1 MGINFDLPEDF
12 DTLETVWITCTDK
25 NKTMEADIVSKKNN
39 EIIMVLKTGGIRLGF
54 RKANSFGKIK
64 EGVWIA
70 NMSGL
75 EFVYT
80 E

>member
-1 MGINFDLPEDF
+1 MGINFDLPEEQPTD
-12 DTLETVWITCTDK
+12 TVWVTCTDK
-25 NKTMEADIVSKKNN
+25 NKTLSADIVSKRQN
-39 EIIMVLKTGGIRLGF
+39 EIVMVTKEGNIRLSF

>member
-1 MGINFDLPEDF
+1 MGINFDLPEERP
-12 DTLETVWITCTDK
+12 TQTVWVTCTDK
-25 NKTMEADIVSKKNN
+25 NKTLSADIVSQKHN
-39 EIIMVLKTGGIRLGF
+39 EIVMVTKEGNIRLRF
-54 RKANSFGKIK
+54 TKANTFGKVK

-75 EFVYT
+75 EFIYT

>member
-1 MGINFDLPEDF
+1 MGINFDLPEEQP
-12 DTLETVWITCTDK
+12 TQTVWVTCTYK
-25 NKTMEADIVSKKNN
+25 NKTLSADIVSQKHN
-39 EIIMVLKTGGIRLGF
+39 EIVMVTKEGNIRLRF
-54 RKANSFGKIK
+54 TKANTFGKVK

>member
-1 MGINFDLPEDF
+1 MGINFDLPEEQP
-12 DTLETVWITCTDK
+12 TQTVWVTCTDK
-25 NKTMEADIVSKKNN
+25 NKTLSADIVSQKLN
-39 EIIMVLKTGGIRLGF
+39 EIVMVTKEGNIRLRF
-54 RKANSFGKIK
+54 TKANTFGKVK

>member
-1 MGINFDLPEDF
+1 MNFNHPEDQP
-12 DTLETVWITCTDK
+12 TETVWITCTDK
-25 NKTMEADIVSKKNN
+25 NQTVQADIVSQKQN
-39 EIIMVLKTGGIRLGF
+39 EIVMVTKEGNIRLRF
-54 RKANSFGKIK
+54 TKANTFGKVK

>member
-1 MGINFDLPEDF
+1 MGINFDLPEEQP
-12 DTLETVWITCTDK
+12 TQTVWVTCTDK
-25 NKTMEADIVSKKNN
+25 NRTLSADIVSQKQN
-39 EIIMVLKTGGIRLGF
+39 EIVMVTKEGNIRLRF
-54 RKANSFGKIK
+54 TKANTFGKVK

>member
-1 MGINFDLPEDF
+1 MGINFDLPEEQP
-12 DTLETVWITCTDK
+12 TETVWVTCTDK
-25 NKTMEADIVSKKNN
+25 NKTLSADIVSQKQN
-39 EIIMVLKTGGIRLGF
+39 EIVMVTKEGNIRLRF
-54 RKANSFGKIK
+54 TKANTFGKVK

>member
-1 MGINFDLPEDF
+1 MGINFDLPEEQP
-12 DTLETVWITCTDK
+12 TQTVWVTCTEK
-25 NKTMEADIVSKKNN
+25 NKTLSADIVSQKHN
-39 EIIMVLKTGGIRLGF
+39 EIVMVTKEGNIRLRF
-54 RKANSFGKIK
+54 TKANTFGKVK

>member
-1 MGINFDLPEDF
+1 MVINFDLPEEQP
-12 DTLETVWITCTDK
+12 TQTVWVTCTDK
-25 NKTMEADIVSKKNN
+25 NKTLSADIVSQKHN
-39 EIIMVLKTGGIRLGF
+39 EIVMVTKEGNIRLRF
-54 RKANSFGKIK
+54 TKANTFGKVK

>member
-1 MGINFDLPEDF
+1 MGINFDLPEEQP
-12 DTLETVWITCTDK
+12 TETVWVTCTDK
-25 NKTMEADIVSKKNN
+25 NRTLSADIVSQKQN
-39 EIIMVLKTGGIRLGF
+39 EIVMVTKEGNIRLRF
-54 RKANSFGKIK
+54 TKANTFGKVK

>member
-1 MGINFDLPEDF
+1 MGINFDLPEEQP
-12 DTLETVWITCTDK
+12 TQTVWVTCTDK
-25 NKTMEADIVSKKNN
+25 NKTLSADIVSQKQN
-39 EIIMVLKTGGIRLGF
+39 EIVMVTKEGNIRLRF
-54 RKANSFGKIK
+54 TKANTFGKVK

>member
-1 MGINFDLPEDF
+1 MGINFDLPEEQP
-12 DTLETVWITCTDK
+12 TETVWVTCTDK
-25 NKTMEADIVSKKNN
+25 NRTLSADIVSHKQN
-39 EIIMVLKTGGIRLGF
+39 EIVMVTKEGNIRLRF
-54 RKANSFGKIK
+54 TKANTFGKVK

>member
-1 MGINFDLPEDF
+1 MGINFDLPEEQP
-12 DTLETVWITCTDK
+12 TQTVWVTCSDK
-25 NKTMEADIVSKKNN
+25 NKTLSADIVSQKHN
-39 EIIMVLKTGGIRLGF
+39 EIVMVTKEGNIRLRF
-54 RKANSFGKIK
+54 TKANTFGKVK

>member
-1 MGINFDLPEDF
+1 MGINFDLPEEQP
-12 DTLETVWITCTDK
+12 TQTVWVTCTDK
-25 NKTMEADIVSKKNN
+25 NKTLSADIVSQKHN
-39 EIIMVLKTGGIRLGF
+39 EIVMVTKEGNIRLRF
-54 RKANSFGKIK
+54 TKANTFGKVK

>member
-1 MGINFDLPEDF
+1 MGINFDLPEEQP
-12 DTLETVWITCTDK
+12 TETVWITCTDK
-25 NKTMEADIVSKKNN
+25 NKTMEANVVSKRQN
-39 EIIMVLKTGGIRLGF
+39 EIVMVTKEGNIRLSF

-64 EGVWIA
+64 EGVWTS
-70 NMSGL
+70 NMAGL

>member
-1 MGINFDLPEDF
+1 MGINFDLPEEQPS
-12 DTLETVWITCTDK
+12 ETVWVTCTDK
-25 NKTMEADIVSKKNN
+25 NRTLSADIVSQKQN
-39 EIIMVLKTGGIRLGF
+39 EIVMVTKEGNIRLRF
-54 RKANSFGKIK
+54 TKANTFGKVK

>member
-1 MGINFDLPEDF
+1 MGINFDLPEEQP
-12 DTLETVWITCTDK
+12 TETVWITCTDK
-25 NKTMEADIVSKKNN
+25 NRTLSADIVSQKQN
-39 EIIMVLKTGGIRLGF
+39 EIVMVTKEGNIRLRF
-54 RKANSFGKIK
+54 TKANTFGKVK

>member
-1 MGINFDLPEDF
+1 MNFNHPEDGP
-12 DTLETVWITCTDK
+12 TETVWIACTEKDQ
-25 NKTMEADIVSKKNN
+25 TVQADIVSQRKN
-39 EIIMVLKTGGIRLGF
+39 EIVMMLKDAPVRLAF
-54 RKANSFGKIK
+54 RKANSFGKVK

-70 NMSGL
+70 NMLGM

>member
-1 MGINFDLPEDF
+1 MDFDLPEEQP
-12 DTLETVWITCTDK
+12 TETVWVTCTDK
-25 NKTMEADIVSKKNN
+25 NRTLSADIVSQKQN
-39 EIIMVLKTGGIRLGF
+39 EIVMVTKEGNIRLRF
-54 RKANSFGKIK
+54 TKANTFGKVK